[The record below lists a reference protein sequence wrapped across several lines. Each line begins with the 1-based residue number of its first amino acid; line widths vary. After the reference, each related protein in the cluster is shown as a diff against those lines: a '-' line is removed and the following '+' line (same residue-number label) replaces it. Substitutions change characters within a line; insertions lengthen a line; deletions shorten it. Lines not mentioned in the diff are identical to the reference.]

1 MRVALV
7 HDWLTGM
14 RGGEWVLLEIARLF
28 PKAHI
33 YTLVHRKGS
42 IDPELEEHPIHTTWL
57 QGPSFHGR
65 RWRYLLPFMP
75 AAIENFTFPDA
86 DLVISTSSC
95 VAKGVIPPPGAFHVC
110 YVHTPMRY
118 AWDQRQIYLDTM
130 PRVLHPVIKMRAQL
144 NFCLMKMTIFI
155 LWK

>member
-57 QGPSFHGR
+57 QGPSFGGR
-65 RWRYLLPFMP
+65 SWRYLLPFMP
-75 AAIENFTFPDA
+75 AA
-86 DLVISTSSC
+86 S
-95 VAKGVIPPPGAFHVC
+95 
-110 YVHTPMRY
+110 
-118 AWDQRQIYLDTM
+118 
-130 PRVLHPVIKMRAQL
+130 
-144 NFCLMKMTIFI
+144 MTANAR
-155 LWK
+155 